1 MANETRALIGYTGFV
16 GQTLIKQASFTDFYR
31 STNISEIKGK
41 SFDTVVCAGAP
52 AVKWLANK
60 EPEKDRQS
68 IDSLI
73 DCLKDVRCKKF
84 VLISTVDVFGDANG
98 VDENTQV
105 DPQNLHPYGL
115 NRYRLESFV
124 RDNFDDYL
132 ILRLPGLVGPNLK
145 KNVVYDFLNNNNI
158 DAIDS
163 RGVFQFYP
171 MVNLWSDIKVALN
184 ANLRLVHLTSEP
196 ISVKEVAQEAFNM
209 TFDNKVLSQP
219 ANYDFQTL
227 YGDVYSSH
235 KKYQYAKKEVLLAI
249 RAYAQ
254 SEQVTKS

>member
-16 GQTLIKQASFTDFYR
+16 GQTLIKQTAFTDFYR
-31 STNISEIKGK
+31 STNISDIKGRR
-41 SFDTVVCAGAP
+41 FDTIVCSGAP

-60 EPEKDRQS
+60 EPEKDSQS
-68 IDSLI
+68 IDLLI
-73 DCLKDVRCKKF
+73 DCLKQVRCKKII
-84 VLISTVDVFGDANG
+84 LISTVDVFGDANG

-105 DPQNLHPYGL
+105 ETQDLHPYGF

-124 RDNFDDYL
+124 RDNFDDHL
-132 ILRLPGLVGPNLK
+132 IIRLPGLVGPRLK
-145 KNVVYDFLNNNNI
+145 KNVIYDFLNQNNLN
-158 DAIDS
+158 AIDS

-171 MVNLWSDIKVALN
+171 MVNLWSDIEVAIN
-184 ANLRLVHLTSEP
+184 NNLDLIHLTSEP

-209 TFDNKVLSQP
+209 TFDNEVLSQP
-219 ANYDFQTL
+219 AKYDFQTR
-227 YGDVYSSH
+227 YGDIYLS
-235 KKYQYAKKEVLLAI
+235 KGNYQYTKKEVLLAI

>member
-1 MANETRALIGYTGFV
+1 MANETHALIGYTGFV
-16 GQTLIKQASFTDFYR
+16 GQTLIKQTSFTDFYR
-31 STNISEIKGK
+31 STNISDIKGRC
-41 SFDTVVCAGAP
+41 FDTIVCSGAP

-60 EPEKDRQS
+60 EPEKDQQS
-68 IDSLI
+68 IDLLI
-73 DCLKDVRCKKF
+73 DCLKQARCKKII
-84 VLISTVDVFGDANG
+84 LISTVDVFSDANG
-98 VDENTQV
+98 INEKTQV
-105 DPQNLHPYGL
+105 ETHGLHPYGL

-132 ILRLPGLVGPNLK
+132 IIRLPGLVGPNLK
-145 KNVVYDFLNNNNI
+145 KNIVYDFLNNNNI
-158 DAIDS
+158 NAIDS

-171 MVNLWSDIKVALN
+171 MVNLWSDIQIALS

-209 TFDNKVLSQP
+209 TFDNEVLSQP

-235 KKYQYAKKEVLLAI
+235 KNYQYSKKEVLLAI